1 MNDQTLYVSVYI
13 SSILDSLHKGGKSD
27 ECKYISYTL
36 SKSGILAQDSCTT
49 AVSRNCWN
57 HRHHFFPWKCFDYIR
72 PDWLYSLVD
81 SEGIDRGSFFSQA
94 AMVAAIFSIG
104 IFVHILW
111 KAAQLFRSLHKG
123 QSPFSVKFISRL
135 RYLAYILFAAD
146 FLTSAVFSSSLSIL
160 ASNAYHLEL
169 SLGSPFLIGLVL
181 IVTVKVFE
189 YGIALQN
196 LAE

>member
-1 MNDQTLYVSVYI
+1 MNVNTFRILYRSLEYLLKTAALLLSAVIAGIIGITFFIENASIIYGQTGFTV
-13 SSILDSLHKGGKSD
+13 
-27 ECKYISYTL
+27 
-36 SKSGILAQDSCTT
+36 
-49 AVSRNCWN
+49 
-57 HRHHFFPWKCFDYIR
+57 
-72 PDWLYSLVD
+72 WLTQ
-81 SEGIDRGSFFSQA
+81 RGSIEEAFFSQA

-135 RYLAYILFAAD
+135 RYLACILFAAD